1 MASFRQLFGKIDKAR
16 MIVIAFFLF
25 LCVMAVAYDVPVAMT
40 ATDVLVRYGMNIIL
54 VLSMVPGIACGIGLN
69 FGLPIS
75 IVCGILGGLIALEIG
90 LTGAL
95 AFIVGILI
103 SIPISIVA
111 GIVYGILLN
120 KVKGAEM
127 MVETYVGF
135 SIISLMCIAWV
146 SLPFKN
152 EELIWPIG
160 KGLRQTIDISGQ
172 YGGILDKF
180 LQIKIGEH
188 FIFPTGLLLFA
199 LLMCFIVWIF
209 FKTKTGVMMKAA
221 GENPEFAR
229 ANGINVD
236 RYRILGTVFSTI
248 LGAVGIIVYAQS
260 FGFYQLYQAPMMM
273 GFAAVAAILIGGA
286 TARTAKIS
294 HVLIGTFLFQGILT
308 IAMPVANKV
317 APDGNLAE
325 IVRILVS
332 NGIIVYAL
340 TKGKRGE

>member
-1 MASFRQLFGKIDKAR
+1 MTTVKHFIGKMDKAR
-16 MIVIAFFLF
+16 MIIITFFLF
-25 LCVMAVAYDVPVAMT
+25 LCVMAVVYDVPLAMT
-40 ATDVLVRYGMNIIL
+40 ATDVLVRYGMNLVL

-75 IVCGILGGLIALEIG
+75 VVCGILGGLIALEAG
-90 LTGAL
+90 LTGPT
-95 AFIVGILI
+95 AFIAGILI
-103 SIPISIVA
+103 SVPISVLA
-111 GIVYGILLN
+111 GTVYGMLLN

-135 SIISLMCIAWV
+135 SVISLMCIAWV
-146 SLPFKN
+146 SLPFKA
-152 EELIWPIG
+152 EDLVWPIG
-160 KGLRQTIDISGQ
+160 KGLRQTIDISER
-172 YGGILDKF
+172 YGGILDSF
-180 LQIKIGEH
+180 LEIKIGQH
-188 FIFPTGLLLFA
+188 FTIPVGLLLFA
-199 LLMCFIVWIF
+199 FAMCLIVWLF
-209 FKTKTGVMMKAA
+209 FRTKTGMMMKAA

-236 RYRILGTVFSTI
+236 RYRIGGTVFSTV

-286 TARTAKIS
+286 TSRTAKIS
-294 HVLIGTFLFQGILT
+294 HVLLGTFLFQGILT

-317 APDGNLAE
+317 APEGNLAE